1 MKSDDSYRDRLENL
15 LADLPAVS
23 PGPRHAH
30 DAEADPALTRDS
42 DQDRDVAPQRT
53 RTFGAPHLSALGIV
67 LVLALAVVAVL
78 LMRSRATSVPLSA
91 VSVQPA
97 SPMVSP
103 TASPAR
109 SQVATPVASPV
120 ARIRVHVTG
129 RVARS
134 GVYSLAAGAR
144 VVDAVTAAGG
154 TAAGAHLGSLNLA
167 APVCDGCQVVIPGSG
182 NGRVVPPEQA
192 AGATPSAAGVV
203 PGPGVAQ
210 SSDSPASGGAAI
222 DLNTASAEELQTL
235 DGVGP
240 ATAAKIIAWRQSHGR
255 FSEVAEL
262 QEIDGIGP
270 KTFAKLKDHVRV

>member
-15 LADLPAVS
+15 LADLPAVG

-30 DAEADPALTRDS
+30 DPE
-42 DQDRDVAPQRT
+42 VHEPQERGEPS
-53 RTFGAPHLSALGIV
+53 RARSFGAPHLSAVGIV

-78 LMRSRATSVPLSA
+78 LMRSKATSVPLSA

-97 SPMVSP
+97 SPVAP
-103 TASPAR
+103 PAASSAA
-109 SQVATPVASPV
+109 SQIAAPVASPV

-154 TAAGAHLGSLNLA
+154 TVSGARLGSLNLA

-182 NGRVVPPEQA
+182 NGRVVPPEQV
-192 AGATPSAAGVV
+192 AGATPAAVSPGLAQNSAASGS
-203 PGPGVAQ
+203 ATT
-210 SSDSPASGGAAI
+210 GGAVI

-262 QEIDGIGP
+262 QEIDGIGS
-270 KTFAKLKDHVRV
+270 KTFARLKDHVRV